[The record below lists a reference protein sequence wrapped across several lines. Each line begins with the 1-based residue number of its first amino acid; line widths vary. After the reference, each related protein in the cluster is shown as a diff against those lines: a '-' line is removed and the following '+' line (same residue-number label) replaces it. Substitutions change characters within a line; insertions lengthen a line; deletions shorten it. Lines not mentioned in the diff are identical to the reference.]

1 MSFFRPEATA
11 TLWRWRE
18 VLVGIA
24 VAVLALWW
32 LAGPRGLL
40 GFVAPALLVAA
51 GALIMI
57 GLQRGR
63 FRGAGGGLGTV
74 QVDEG
79 QVTYFGPL
87 TGGTIAMRELSRL
100 TLDGAQRPAH
110 WRLEQPDHPPVMIPV
125 DADGADALFDAFAS
139 LPELKTEHM
148 LSQLRAAPRK
158 PVVIWERPVPT
169 LAQMKPRGR
178 A

>member
-1 MSFFRPEATA
+1 MTFFRPEAKA
-11 TLWRWRE
+11 ALWRWRE
-18 VLVGIA
+18 VLFGIA
-24 VAVLALWW
+24 LAVLALWW
-32 LAGPRGLL
+32 LAGPGGLL
-40 GFVAPALLVAA
+40 GYLAPVLLVGA
-51 GALIMI
+51 GALIMV

-63 FRGAGGGLGTV
+63 FRSAGGGLGTV

-87 TGGTIAMRELSRL
+87 TGGAVALREMSLL

-110 WRLEQPDHPPVMIPV
+110 WRLEQQGQPALMIPV

-139 LPELKTEHM
+139 LPGLKTEHM
-148 LSQLRAAPRK
+148 LSQLRAAPAT
-158 PVVIWERPVPT
+158 PVVIWQRSAPR
-169 LAQMKPRGR
+169 LAQMQPLGR

>member
-1 MSFFRPEATA
+1 MTFFRPEATA
-11 TLWRWRE
+11 ALWRWRE
-18 VLVGIA
+18 VLIGIA
-24 VAVLALWW
+24 LAMLALWW

-40 GFVAPALLVAA
+40 GLLAPVLLVAA
-51 GALIMI
+51 GALIMA

-79 QVTYFGPL
+79 QVIYFGPL
-87 TGGTIAMRELSRL
+87 TGGAIALREMSRL
-100 TLDGAQRPAH
+100 VLDGSQHPAH
-110 WRLEQPDHPPVMIPV
+110 WRLEQPGLAPVSVPV

-139 LPELKTEHM
+139 LPGLKTEHM
-148 LSQLRAAPRK
+148 LAHLRDTPTQ
-158 PVVIWERPVPT
+158 PVLIWERSAPT
-169 LAQMKPRGR
+169 LAQMEPRGH

>member
-1 MSFFRPEATA
+1 MTFFRPEATA
-11 TLWRWRE
+11 ALWRWRV
-18 VLVGIA
+18 VLIGIA
-24 VAVLALWW
+24 MAILALWW
-32 LAGPRGLL
+32 LAGPGGLL
-40 GFVAPALLVAA
+40 GFVAPAVLVAA

-87 TGGTIAMRELSRL
+87 TGGTVALREMSRL
-100 TLDGAQRPAH
+100 ILDGGQRPAH
-110 WRLEQPDHPPVMIPV
+110 WRLEQPDHAPVMIPV
-125 DADGADALFDAFAS
+125 NVDGADALFDAFAS
-139 LPELKTEHM
+139 LPGLKTENM
-148 LSQLRAAPRK
+148 LHQLRDAPTT
-158 PVVIWERPVPT
+158 PVLIWERSAPT
-169 LAQMKPRGR
+169 LVEMVPRGR